1 MSGRFFAFKLEQS
14 YSSLPGRD
22 DEIVL
27 ISVPHDMLLDI
38 FESAV
43 DEWTLLRFQARTVL
57 LILAGAGRR
66 NRFDFCPAPIF
77 YYEVVGLSVIK

>member
-43 DEWTLLRFQARTVL
+43 DEWTLLRFQAQTVL

-66 NRFDFCPAPIF
+66 NRFDFCPA
-77 YYEVVGLSVIK
+77 

>member
-1 MSGRFFAFKLEQS
+1 MTNAILFFYIFMFKQS

-22 DEIVL
+22 DEIIL

-43 DEWTLLRFQARTVL
+43 DEWTLLRFL
-57 LILAGAGRR
+57 CL
-66 NRFDFCPAPIF
+66 NRPTHPCR
-77 YYEVVGLSVIK
+77 G